1 MSMNHT
7 VEEIGKKMDE
17 LGLWELLA
25 PYNWALKPR
34 GTVFPYFCT
43 VLKGDRK
50 PVKARFLMLEGWQ
63 TLHEYVHVRVDRNF
77 GFCSTPME
85 FPHYELVVLE
95 SGETHLFRHDTGYMP
110 LVANAAQREFAAKML
125 WEAFGVMLRVE
136 TDRNLPM
143 KFSDDQAI
151 FARVEGPDGKWT
163 DEPLAIPPPRPHVE
177 KVSFAKADVQK
188 AVDLPLSSKDV
199 IELDFRIL
207 PSVMTKEPRPR
218 CVYALVGVDGA
229 TGAKLIDSRVSMHP
243 EAGLKGLWESMPP
256 QVLREL
262 IRLGKVP
269 GEIRL
274 CSGRVFRLLRP
285 MCMEL
290 PFRLSL
296 HDSLPRL
303 EAAFK

>member
-77 GFCSTPME
+77 GFYSTPME

>member
-1 MSMNHT
+1 MNHT
-7 VEEIGKKMDE
+7 VEEIGKKMDD

-77 GFCSTPME
+77 GFYSTPME

-229 TGAKLIDSRVSMHP
+229 TGAKLLDSRVSMHP
-243 EAGLKGLWESMPP
+243 EAGLKGLWESMPV
-256 QVLREL
+256 QVMNEL
-262 IRLGKVP
+262 VRLGKVP

-285 MCMEL
+285 MCLDL
-290 PFRLSL
+290 PFKLVLR
-296 HDSLPRL
+296 DSLPQL
-303 EAAFK
+303 DKAYSP